1 MAIDVLLFVT
11 QIDPATIRAPDTD
24 SPISQ
29 WILRMH
35 TLDLLEQAITTAEKL
50 GYRVRREWL
59 GGDASGGCEIAGQKW
74 IFVDLSLDS
83 HEQLMQVL
91 DAVASDEALA
101 TIPLPKSLETLTNRS
116 RKAA

>member
-1 MAIDVLLFVT
+1 
-11 QIDPATIRAPDTD
+11 
-24 SPISQ
+24 
-29 WILRMH
+29 MH
-35 TLDLLEQAITTAEKL
+35 TLDLLEQAITAAEKL

-59 GGDASGGCEIAGQKW
+59 GGGASGGCEMGGQKW

-91 DAVASDEALA
+91 EAVGEDDALK
-101 TIPLPKSLETLTNRS
+101 TIPLPKSLETLAQRS